1 MTEIIGG
8 IITGHNEV
16 INTVAV
22 MAAETLEV
30 QDQVQDL
37 ENCIK
42 QPVQNAET
50 NAKFLS
56 NQLKENQCIVETASI
71 KENHD
76 SR

>member
-8 IITGHNEV
+8 IITGHNAV
-16 INTVAV
+16 INTA
-22 MAAETLEV
+22 AAETLEV
-30 QDQVQDL
+30 QDQVQDQ
-37 ENCIK
+37 EKCIK

-56 NQLKENQCIVETASI
+56 NQLKENQCIVETALI